1 MTEQPSHNH
10 DELVPIESEAEPGQ
24 AQNDGSEKSAPED
37 RTVSGPYDLTEVP
50 AIKPYIDFGS
60 IKILPREGLQIRLE
74 VDQAT
79 KRLVAITLDY
89 DGSVLQLQAFSAPK
103 SSGLWHRVRSEI
115 AQQMTAQSSA
125 AQEVQG
131 PLGPELRVITQAP
144 AVQGESQRVVRFI
157 AVDGPRW
164 MLRGVIMG
172 KAAEAPEQHP
182 DIIAIFQD
190 IVVVRGDLP
199 MPPSELLPLQVPP
212 GLTPQSPEEQAAA

>member
-1 MTEQPSHNH
+1 MTEQPSHDHN
-10 DELVPIESEAEPGQ
+10 ELVPIEDETEQ
-24 AQNDGSEKSAPED
+24 TQNDGSEKSAPED
-37 RTVSGPYDLTEVP
+37 RTVSGPFDLTEVP

-103 SSGLWHRVRSEI
+103 SSGLWHRVRKEI

-125 AQEVQG
+125 AKEVQG

-144 AVQGESQRVVRFI
+144 AEQGESQRLVRFI

-212 GLTPQSPEEQAAA
+212 GLTPQSPQEQTAA